1 VERKYVFTEGLFTAR
16 QGTSFA
22 LAIVLEVLII
32 AAVAGILIWQEMHP
46 VPPPPPVTKGVVTIP
61 PNPPPPP
68 PPPPKV
74 PQPKIPP
81 PPDQQPLHEVPPI
94 PSPIPIPNAVPPP
107 PPSPPLVPQQTPPVD
122 MATLQAR
129 FESELHACIDA
140 AKAYPREALL
150 SGETGTVTL
159 EFDYF
164 NGDMNNVEI
173 KRSSGSRPLDRA
185 GVQAV
190 ARAKCPPPPPQFQNQ
205 KFHFII
211 PIQFSLGG

>member
-1 VERKYVFTEGLFTAR
+1 MKRKYVFTEGLFTAR
-16 QGTSFA
+16 QGSS
-22 LAIVLEVLII
+22 LAAAVVLEILIVV
-32 AAVAGILIWQEMHP
+32 AVAGILIWQEMHP
-46 VPPPPPVTKGVVTIP
+46 VPAPPPTPTKLMTIP

-94 PSPIPIPNAVPPP
+94 PSPIPLPNAVPPP
-107 PPSPPLVPQQTPPVD
+107 PPSPPLVPQQTPPD

-129 FESELHACIDA
+129 FQSELHACIEA
-140 AKAYPREALL
+140 GKTYPREALL
-150 SGETGTVTL
+150 SGTTGTVTV

-164 NGDMNNVEI
+164 NGDMSNVKI

-185 GVQAV
+185 GIQAV
-190 ARAKCPPPPPQFQNQ
+190 ARAKCPPPPPEFQGQ
-205 KFHFII
+205 TFHFTI
-211 PIQFSLGG
+211 PIEFTLGG